1 MAVDPWTEEFEIS
14 VAANDK
20 TVVQLETIE
29 LHHSA
34 FVEAGTRIA
43 IRVVNDTADQVLRLE
58 ADAPLQAGQDVT
70 WTAVPFTWS
79 PPDVAEGQAPQAQI
93 QVDNTEKLLEPYL
106 DAMEESFEPLVVIYR
121 MYLSNRRTVVEMGPF
136 RFTLKDVSSN
146 NGSVGGTVT
155 IATSQNIKFGTR
167 IYDADNFA
175 SLIQTS

>member
-1 MAVDPWTEEFEIS
+1 
-14 VAANDK
+14 
-20 TVVQLETIE
+20 
-29 LHHSA
+29 
-34 FVEAGTRIA
+34 
-43 IRVVNDTADQVLRLE
+43 
-58 ADAPLQAGQDVT
+58 
-70 WTAVPFTWS
+70 
-79 PPDVAEGQAPQAQI
+79 
-93 QVDNTEKLLEPYL
+93 
-106 DAMEESFEPLVVIYR
+106 VVIYR